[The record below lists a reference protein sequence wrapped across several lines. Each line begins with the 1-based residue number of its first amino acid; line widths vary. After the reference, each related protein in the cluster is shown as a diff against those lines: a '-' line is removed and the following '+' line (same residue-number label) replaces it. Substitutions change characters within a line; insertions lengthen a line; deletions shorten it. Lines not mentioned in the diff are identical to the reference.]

1 MREQRKRRFPWDDL
15 LLLSALAACGVGL
28 YQLHPAAAWCG
39 AGLAGLATWFLCFV
53 RRRRR

>member
-28 YQLHPAAAWCG
+28 YQLHPAAACCG

-53 RRRRR
+53 RRRR